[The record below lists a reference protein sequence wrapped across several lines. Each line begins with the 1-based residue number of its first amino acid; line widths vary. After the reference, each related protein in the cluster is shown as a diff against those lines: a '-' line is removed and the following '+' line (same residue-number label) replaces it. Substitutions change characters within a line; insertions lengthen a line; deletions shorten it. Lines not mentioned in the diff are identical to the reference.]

1 MTLTRLMRM
10 AKWARNP
17 PSSVRVK
24 LVFAIVA
31 IGITLWG
38 IEQIWGWPETLRV
51 NGKIKP

>member
-1 MTLTRLMRM
+1 MTLTWLIRM

-17 PSSVRVK
+17 PSASHVK
-24 LVFAIVA
+24 FVLAIVA

-38 IEQIWGWPETLRV
+38 IEQIWGWPEALRV